1 MRKKQNYLTKN
12 FKGKYIE
19 RLQEFLCELDAD
31 WNWKMSMFLNSD
43 YPPKVAFAKMF
54 CENTGNLILVR
65 LAPIE
70 KKVSDVEMYYRFVIE
85 KVGERTM
92 EDKIEPPYEDIPKI
106 FQDEELL

>member
-1 MRKKQNYLTKN
+1 MRKKQNYLTKK

-19 RLQEFLCELDAD
+19 KLQEFLVDLDAD
-31 WNWKMSMFLNSD
+31 WNWKMSMYIN
-43 YPPKVAFAKMF
+43 YEHPPKVAFAKMF

-70 KKVSDVEMYYRFVIE
+70 KKVSDVEMYYRFVVE

-92 EDKIEPPYEDIPKI
+92 EDKVEPSHEDIPKL